1 MCCSSISFMEGRE
14 GTKGRWLFLQLG
26 EGENIFEYSSIC
38 NGGYETY
45 SSVVIKLGGTKHIG
59 AGGNRGV

>member
-1 MCCSSISFMEGRE
+1 MVILATGR
-14 GTKGRWLFLQLG
+14 GA
-26 EGENIFEYSSIC
+26 NIFDCSSIC

-59 AGGNRGV
+59 AGGNRGY